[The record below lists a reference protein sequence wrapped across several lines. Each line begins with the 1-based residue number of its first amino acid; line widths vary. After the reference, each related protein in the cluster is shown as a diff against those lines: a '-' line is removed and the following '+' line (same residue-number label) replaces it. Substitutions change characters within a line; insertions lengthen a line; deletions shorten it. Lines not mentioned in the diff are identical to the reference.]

1 MKLKSEVLFES
12 MDAFYDDLPKS
23 AQTKMDRI
31 EALLN
36 SPDEDDVEEELE
48 RLDEELYQELQALNK
63 NEAPDALPSVDN
75 RTSDNKAELDNDDV
89 SPYFW
94 L

>member
-23 AQTKMDRI
+23 AQAKMDKI

-36 SPDEDDVEEELE
+36 SPDEDDVDEELQ

-75 RTSDNKAELDNDDV
+75 RTPDNKAELDNDDV